1 MEIGIQKLR
10 EHLELLSKITPNHT
24 LNVTTMTIVPHNTY
38 MGAAKRLWFR
48 ENREKTIDTIE
59 KIIDTAIVNLPR
71 EFDLFI
77 LIKNAKNGIHNL
89 KETYGNDQDIK
100 LRIESCLTRIDNVCT
115 RFEHRLITNIEQIPI
130 IIATELASQVNL
142 NEYDDVVLV
151 RQTPISSPPVQTP
164 KTPGSAKESP
174 ITTPLISHTPQETPP
189 PTPSSTPT
197 RDLSPSRDSFLD
209 SPNLQIHQVDHIHP
223 NLESEHPKVMN
234 SEKTLA
240 EKYPRINFGH
250 KTLFRFGPRTKKP
263 LKMFPKISNHFSF
276 TDPSVSMALKLG
288 PLFRSPFMM
297 TNQNPLLPRKTHLP
311 KWFDPNQ
318 EFMLKSYNP
327 IVTENTGMGNKKSYL
342 NMDVD

>member
-10 EHLELLSKITPNHT
+10 EHLELLSKITPKHT
-24 LNVTTMTIVPHNTY
+24 LNVTTMTIVPHNSY
-38 MGAAKRLWFR
+38 MGAVKRLWFR

-59 KIIDTAIVNLPR
+59 RIIDTAIVNLPR
-71 EFDLFI
+71 EFDLFM

-89 KETYGNDQDIK
+89 KETYENDMDIK
-100 LRIESCLTRIDNVCT
+100 ERIELCLTRIDNVCT

-164 KTPGSAKESP
+164 KTPGSTKESP
-174 ITTPLISHTPQETPP
+174 ITTPLIPHTPQGTPP

-197 RDLSPSRDSFLD
+197 RDLSPTRNSFLD
-209 SPNLQIHQVDHIHP
+209 SPPIFQVHLAHP
-223 NLESEHPKVMN
+223 NLESDPPNVMS
-234 SEKTLA
+234 SEKALA
-240 EKYPRINFGH
+240 EKYQSINFGH
-250 KTLFRFGPRTKKP
+250 KISFRFGPRTRKH

-297 TNQNPLLPRKTHLP
+297 TNQNPLVPKKTHLP
-311 KWFDPNQ
+311 KWFNSNQ
-318 EFMLKSYNP
+318 SLILKSYNP
-327 IVTENTGMGNKKSYL
+327 IVTESTGMETNKAYL